1 VRAKALLLAMVM
13 GVVLAA
19 SSAASARPKPPD
31 ADPPVCR
38 SLAEGTA
45 NVDAGWGRPTSSN
58 SCFFF
63 SGPYDLGR
71 DDHLGN
77 AAQYQRQ
84 GDQVTVRFGNL
95 VFTGQARGDRV
106 RLRRVSDHSY
116 GSTWTVTE
124 VIDARFVQSN
134 GCTVLRGTYR
144 YNECDTSRP
153 QSCPGTCTISA
164 PVTFTAR

>member
-1 VRAKALLLAMVM
+1 VRANAPFWALVLGLTLLGTTGAE
-13 GVVLAA
+13 
-19 SSAASARPKPPD
+19 ARPKPPD
-31 ADPPVCR
+31 VDPVQCHALGQGR
-38 SLAEGTA
+38 AG
-45 NVDAGWGRPTSSN
+45 VDAAWGRPTSTN

-71 DDHLGN
+71 DDHLGGGARYERN
-77 AAQYQRQ
+77 
-84 GDQVTVRFGNL
+84 GDRVVVRFGDL
-95 VFTGQARGDRV
+95 AFTGRVSGDRV
-106 RLRRVSDHSY
+106 ELRRVSNHEF

-124 VIDARFVQSN
+124 VIDARFVESN
-134 GCTVLRGTYR
+134 GCTILRGTYR